1 MKEQHKKVYEYVKR
15 CLDSGYSPTVR
26 DICKELGIASTS
38 TASRYVNALVA
49 EGYLEKDNSR
59 SRSVRFAGVQ
69 PTRVPVYERAG
80 DEEPAGYTA
89 FMSEYLRRTDELFA
103 VRITDDSLKAFGILT
118 GDTVIF
124 LRSDYAQ
131 RGDIVCASEN
141 GSLLV
146 RRFVNGPVGY
156 LLTAEGKEPLS
167 ADDTSVIGRSVGLV
181 RDYLS

>member
-1 MKEQHKKVYEYVKR
+1 MKEQHKKVYEYIKK

-38 TASRYVNALVA
+38 TASRYVSALVA

-69 PTRVPVYERAG
+69 PTRVPIHERT
-80 DEEPAGYTA
+80 DEEEPIGYTA

-103 VRITDDSLKAFGILT
+103 VRMPDDSLKSFGILS

-124 LRSDYAQ
+124 LRSDFAQ
-131 RGDIVCASEN
+131 RGDIVCASDN
-141 GSLLV
+141 GALLV

-167 ADDTSVIGRSVGLV
+167 TDDTAVIGRAVGTV
-181 RDYLS
+181 RDYMS